1 MSVGLI
7 RLDPEYLNT
16 LTGNS
21 QNTIKLLSENSGYL
35 SNKWNINFI
44 YIILSYSNGFL
55 YDIYFYYFQNRDL
68 RTN

>member
-7 RLDPEYLNT
+7 WMDPEYLNT

-21 QNTIKLLSENSGYL
+21 QNTIKLRSENTGYL

-44 YIILSYSNGFL
+44 YIILSYSKGFL
-55 YDIYFYYFQNRDL
+55 YDIYFYNFQNQDL
-68 RTN
+68 RTK